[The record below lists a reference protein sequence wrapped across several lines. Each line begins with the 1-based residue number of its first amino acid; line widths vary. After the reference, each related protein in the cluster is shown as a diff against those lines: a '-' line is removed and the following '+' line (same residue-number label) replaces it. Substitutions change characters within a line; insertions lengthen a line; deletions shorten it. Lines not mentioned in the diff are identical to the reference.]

1 MRKQFSIFL
10 FSLMFFTSV
19 MSIPLNLALEEDLAH
34 PSSSNTVSYKPVPIK
49 KTASDRNGLEPVS
62 DNLLISPSLS
72 SSRSSSRRK
81 SSQSNKGNRRLI
93 DKENDNFIEENFG
106 ENEYLVPPP
115 AVGGSHVTPSPPKPR
130 PRGTDEN
137 LAAATINARTTL
149 NKGSTNA
156 LSPPPASGG
165 GRVGP
170 PPPKPGPRGTDSG
183 LNIPGNHVQRFVDDD
198 DDIEEEFD
206 EGDDLFL
213 APPSGSGSNN
223 RFRPLPP
230 KPGTKGTKGESHDE
244 NNDLPSD
251 GDFVKNKGHN
261 EDRRQHE
268 GK

>member
-1 MRKQFSIFL
+1 
-10 FSLMFFTSV
+10 
-19 MSIPLNLALEEDLAH
+19 MSIPLNMALEEDFL
-34 PSSSNTVSYKPVPIK
+34 PSSSSNTVSYKPVPINP
-49 KTASDRNGLEPVS
+49 TASSRNGLEPVR
-62 DNLLISPSLS
+62 DNLLISPSQS
-72 SSRSSSRRK
+72 SSRSSSRRT
-81 SSQSNKGNRRLI
+81 SSQSNNGNIRLI
-93 DKENDNFIEENFG
+93 DEENFG

-115 AVGGSHVTPSPPKPR
+115 AIGGGHVTPPPPKPG
-130 PRGTDEN
+130 PRGTDKN
-137 LAAATINARTTL
+137 LAEATINAKTTL

-170 PPPKPGPRGTDSG
+170 HPPKPGPRGTDSG

-213 APPSGSGSNN
+213 APPFGSGSNK
-223 RFRPLPP
+223 RLSPPPL
-230 KPGTKGTKGESHDE
+230 KPGTKGTRGESHDE